1 MIWRKIT
8 LILLLAVMALSP
20 VYPQEFNATVTI
32 DSRQTGNPNLQ
43 IFSTLKKSVE
53 EFINK
58 SSWTDKNF
66 KEHEKIDC
74 SFFIIVNSYKSKEF
88 SASIQVQASRPV
100 FQSNY
105 TSTLINVNDKDFS
118 FSYSEFE
125 PLNYNPNSFDS
136 NLISTIGFYL
146 YTILGLDADSF
157 EELGGTSYY
166 EEANKIVSAARSS
179 NRSGWESQ
187 GNAFTRGKINQELL
201 SRNFDGLREAYYQYH
216 RKGLDLMSDDKAKAK
231 ESIIKSIKKI
241 KQVDNQRPNS
251 VIIRTFFDAK
261 ASEILNILNGGP
273 KADIA
278 EVKGMLYKMAPIH
291 SRKWE
296 RIKY

>member
-1 MIWRKIT
+1 MNWYKIT
-8 LILLLAVMALSP
+8 LTFLIAVIGFTSIYA
-20 VYPQEFNATVTI
+20 QEFNASVTV
-32 DSRQTGNPNLQ
+32 DSRQTGKPNLQ

-66 KEHEKIDC
+66 EEHEKIDC
-74 SFFIIVNSYKSKEF
+74 SFFIIVNSYESKEF
-88 SASIQVQASRPV
+88 SASLQVQASRPV
-100 FQSNY
+100 FQSTY
-105 TSTLINVNDKDFS
+105 SSTLINVNDKDFS
-118 FSYSEFE
+118 FSYTEFE

-179 NRSGWESQ
+179 GRSGWESR
-187 GNAFTRGKINQELL
+187 GNSFSRGKINQELL

-216 RKGLDLMSDDKAKAK
+216 RKGLDVMSDDKKKAK
-231 ESIIKSIKKI
+231 EAIIKSIKKI
-241 KQVDNQRPNS
+241 RKVDNQRPNS
-251 VIIRTFFDAK
+251 TIVRTFFDAK

-278 EVKGMLYKMAPIH
+278 EVKGMLYKMAPVH